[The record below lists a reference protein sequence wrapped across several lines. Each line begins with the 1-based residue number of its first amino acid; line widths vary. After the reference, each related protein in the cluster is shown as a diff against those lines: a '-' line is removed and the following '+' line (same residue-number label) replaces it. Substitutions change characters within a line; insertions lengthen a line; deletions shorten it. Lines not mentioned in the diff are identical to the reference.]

1 MGSLKGLFLGV
12 YASNSVIRTLFLP
25 LCYLLLSSPFLLV
38 FARYYGFDSRL
49 FEFIGKDKS
58 VKEIALQVFVGLI
71 AATLPT
77 RILSGKNWNSYQNGG
92 TRRVQ
97 QIPYWIPQV
106 RHWGS
111 VVFGGEGWLKK
122 VRDSALAPVVA
133 FNIGG
138 AKHNV
143 VLSPALLEQV
153 QKDPTGLDKLDIT
166 EWSVLRNAFNLPNDT
181 EMGYHDLRPK
191 LKDAL
196 DDNIFKAQTAEKL
209 ISASLSVLSDSL
221 PDLVTFNTSI
231 VDQLPWERVAN
242 LELTDGTIEAEC
254 DFFTLINE
262 YFCSAIVA
270 PITGA
275 QFPESYE
282 LLASDLSTVTECY
295 YALAL
300 GLPRL
305 FPKPGLP
312 GAMLAKKRLFQK
324 FVQFFYD
331 LDNPKKRVPDDD
343 ESMSGE
349 ETDAETPTP
358 LTRMNEFFSKNDI
371 PLEARAAITIQL
383 LHALVSEVVPL
394 AFWTLL
400 HLHTSVAA
408 QPKTHK
414 ADTLIDEIRK
424 ETQIWAL
431 ATQPPSIHPAFPAPP
446 AISFSGLPR
455 LVSPTSFPHLRSAI
469 NEARRLYKAPIT
481 TLKTNKPITLTEVE
495 SIRPGV
501 QEKWELDAGSYIAI
515 GLSQSL
521 INTSAAHFIAPAEY
535 RPDRFYHTAPPLSI
549 TSHSDPQESLTTSL
563 LIAFVAGILQ
573 LWEIAPAPKKSFMDH
588 MQEAQAAAMGPVDG
602 KAQSAAQSGVQKKV
616 GRWVVPRA
624 VDGASV
630 KIPKGDVRVRIRRR
644 EGLPEQRLLR
654 KGK

>member
-1 MGSLKGLFLGV
+1 MGSLKGLFLSV

-38 FARYYGFDSRL
+38 FGRYYGWDSKL

-58 VKEIALQVFVGLI
+58 LKEIALQVFVGLT
-71 AATLPT
+71 AVSLPT
-77 RILSGKNWNSYQNGG
+77 RILSGKNWNSDQNGG

-97 QIPYWIPQV
+97 QFPYWIPQV

-122 VRDSALAPVVA
+122 VRDSSLAPIVA

-138 AKHNV
+138 TKHNV
-143 VLSPALLEQV
+143 VLSPALFEQV
-153 QKDPTGLDKLDIT
+153 QNDPTGLDELDVT

-181 EMGYHDLRPK
+181 ETGYHNLQPK
-191 LKDAL
+191 LKEAL
-196 DDNIFKAQTAEKL
+196 DDNVFKTQTAEKL
-209 ISASLSVLSDSL
+209 MSASLSILSDSL

-254 DFFTLINE
+254 DLFTIINE
-262 YFCSAIVA
+262 YFCSAIVV

-312 GAMLAKKRLFQK
+312 GAMLAKKRLLEK
-324 FVQFFYD
+324 FVQLFHD
-331 LDNPKKRVPDDD
+331 LENPKKRVPDDD

-358 LTRMNEFFSKNDI
+358 LTRMNEFFSENDV
-371 PLEARAAITIQL
+371 PNEARAAITIQL
-383 LHALVSEVVPL
+383 LHALMSEVVPL

-424 ETQIWAL
+424 ETQIWAQ

-446 AISFSGLPR
+446 AISFSGLPP

-469 NEARRLYKAPIT
+469 NEAKRLYKAPT
-481 TLKTNKPITLTEVE
+481 KTLKVDKPITLTEVE
-495 SIRPGV
+495 SVRPGV
-501 QEKWELDAGSYIAI
+501 QEKWQLDAGSYIAI
-515 GLSQSL
+515 GLSQTL
-521 INTSAAHFIAPAEY
+521 INTSAAHFIAPTEY
-535 RPDRFYHTAPPLSI
+535 RPDRFQHTAPPLSV
-549 TSHSDPQESLTTSL
+549 SSPSDPQESLTTSL
-563 LIAFVAGILQ
+563 LIAFVAGVLQ

-602 KAQSAAQSGVQKKV
+602 KAAPVEQGTAQKKV
-616 GRWVVPRA
+616 GQWIVPKA
-624 VDGASV
+624 VEGARI

-644 EGLPEQRLLR
+644 EGLPEQRVLR
-654 KGK
+654 KGR